1 MSTLFTSD
9 NYKFEKESL
18 QKAADYYGIDLEIDS
33 EDQEIA

>member
-9 NYKFEKESL
+9 KYKFGEESL

-33 EDQEIA
+33 DDQEIA